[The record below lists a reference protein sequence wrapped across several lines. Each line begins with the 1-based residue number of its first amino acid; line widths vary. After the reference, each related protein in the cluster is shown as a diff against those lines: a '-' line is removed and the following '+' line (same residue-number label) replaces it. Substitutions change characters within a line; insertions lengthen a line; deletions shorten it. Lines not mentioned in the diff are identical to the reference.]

1 MPMLDQIL
9 KKNVRLIDYE
19 KITDVNKNRLIAFG
33 EYAGIA
39 GAIDYL
45 AGFGH
50 YLLKAGFSTPFL
62 NVSFSYKYFNLDDAY
77 QVLKR
82 VGEKIV

>member
-1 MPMLDQIL
+1 MPMLDQFL

-62 NVSFSYKYFNLDDAY
+62 NISFSYKYFNLDDAY
-77 QVLKR
+77 VVLKR